1 MAEVEQNVG
10 HVGQNVGQ
18 TEVQAPAE
26 EDQQKK
32 EVSVQDQLAELLAEN
47 KRLKKSV
54 DKASSEAAS
63 YKKQFMA
70 TKTEQEQ
77 AAMEKAEQAAAMK
90 EELESLRKENT
101 VNKYVNSYL
110 TLGYSEK
117 LAKQAAEAQYENDV
131 ETLFA
136 IQKTV
141 QDEFEKSVRSKILK
155 EMPAP
160 TGGNDEGFHISKQDF
175 NGLSY
180 RERVELKRE
189 HPEAYREALNK

>member
-1 MAEVEQNVG
+1 MAEVEQKEN
-10 HVGQNVGQ
+10 QAD
-18 TEVQAPAE
+18 VQAHANDE
-26 EDQQKK
+26 KQEK
-32 EVSVQDQLAELLAEN
+32 EVSVQEQLAELLAEN

-131 ETLFA
+131 ETLFS

-160 TGGNDEGFHISKQDF
+160 TGGNDEGFHISEKEF

-180 RERVELKRE
+180 RERVKLKRE